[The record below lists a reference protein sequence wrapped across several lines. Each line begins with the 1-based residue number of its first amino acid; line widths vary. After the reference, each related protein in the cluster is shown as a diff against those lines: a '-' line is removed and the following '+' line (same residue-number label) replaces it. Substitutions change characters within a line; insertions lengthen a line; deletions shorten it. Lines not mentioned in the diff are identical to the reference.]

1 MASTTFERLAITI
14 PHSPDLASLYSHFQR
29 PWPMERRATLPAY
42 NHSPEDSE
50 DGHKTPSDQSS
61 DANEKKDDKIEVKLP
76 GRPHSAYIVRDLG
89 YSTYDYHKA
98 LCHIRKKEDRVQRKR
113 EKAIRAFAID
123 TDYHVPSIS
132 SRNSTH
138 TLLQTSSNGSKDT
151 KAGTI
156 SSNEAFKTEP
166 SWGSS
171 STMVSMS
178 GGSLP
183 LRCAPDGGTPA
194 WLQAI
199 AGFFVTFN
207 CWSLPF
213 VFGILEPHYRSY
225 YFTYTTSQIA
235 WIGSTQLA
243 LLFLTAP
250 IVSHIYDRGAF
261 RLLFNG
267 GTILLAAEMLATS
280 WCRSWLTLFI
290 VQGLLT
296 GCTLGMVCC
305 AYTRVLRGWFDKNLG
320 VAMGIGAFGASA
332 GGITYTLTV
341 AYVLPKVGFEWTY
354 RILSLIMI
362 TTMLFP
368 TFVLRPWCGEQKMKA
383 SKVISTRR
391 LLDFSF
397 LLMLLGMFL
406 SFWALYFPYFYITT
420 YATTTLS
427 LHPSPGHVCSFLIT
441 LLAATFPGRILPAL
455 LSDRFIGPLTTLI
468 PSVLL
473 SATFIYLWTGIRT
486 KAPFYL
492 LTGLYG
498 FSSAAIVTLYA
509 PTALAF
515 ARQPAAD
522 FVLVTHKGQET
533 GSAGMKGGDGVN
545 TKKTPFT
552 NFRSI

>member
-1 MASTTFERLAITI
+1 
-14 PHSPDLASLYSHFQR
+14 
-29 PWPMERRATLPAY
+29 MER
-42 NHSPEDSE
+42 H
-50 DGHKTPSDQSS
+50 QSS

-98 LCHIRKKEDRVQRKR
+98 LCHIRKKEDCVQRKR

-123 TDYHVPSIS
+123 TDYHVPSTS

-151 KAGTI
+151 KAGTT
-156 SSNEAFKTEP
+156 SSNEALKTEP
-166 SWGSS
+166 SWASS
-171 STMVSMS
+171 STMVS
-178 GGSLP
+178 
-183 LRCAPDGGTPA
+183 
-194 WLQAI
+194 
-199 AGFFVTFN
+199 VT
-207 CWSLPF
+207 
-213 VFGILEPHYRSY
+213 
-225 YFTYTTSQIA
+225 
-235 WIGSTQLA
+235 
-243 LLFLTAP
+243 
-250 IVSHIYDRGAF
+250 
-261 RLLFNG
+261 
-267 GTILLAAEMLATS
+267 
-280 WCRSWLTLFI
+280 
-290 VQGLLT
+290 
-296 GCTLGMVCC
+296 
-305 AYTRVLRGWFDKNLG
+305 
-320 VAMGIGAFGASA
+320 

-383 SKVISTRR
+383 SKVISTRG

-455 LSDRFIGPLTTLI
+455 VSDRFIGPLTTLI
-468 PSVLL
+468 PSALL

-509 PTALAF
+509 PTSLAF